1 MIDKTFWLVYKLFKL
16 WTSFELAYKFQRY
29 HQLLVYCLVW
39 KCISFVLADV
49 LKKQLKNLKDT
60 LKKCLDKRNELTKSG
75 ATASKLPKCKFF
87 EQMAFLHEKTGNKPT
102 QSNVNY
108 NLESPEI
115 SNLGSPPSIS
125 SFRYE
130 TKSVKEPCTT
140 PARKKSK
147 IDTPEADLRKSL
159 VETDL
164 MIKKSMEQAEDEDSL
179 YCRSL
184 IPILKELPTKKKR
197 LAKIKISQLL
207 FDLQYDEDG
216 AQMI

>member
-1 MIDKTFWLVYKLFKL
+1 MIDKTFWLVYKLLKL
-16 WTSFELAYKFQRY
+16 WTSFALACKFQRY
-29 HQLLVYCLVW
+29 HQLLVHCLVW
-39 KCISFVLADV
+39 KYILFVLADV

-60 LKKCLDKRNELTKSG
+60 LTKCLNKRNKLTKSG
-75 ATASKLPKCKFF
+75 ASKLPKCKFF

>member
-1 MIDKTFWLVYKLFKL
+1 MKKRE
-16 WTSFELAYKFQRY
+16 TSPRSQ
-29 HQLLVYCLVW
+29 
-39 KCISFVLADV
+39 
-49 LKKQLKNLKDT
+49 T
-60 LKKCLDKRNELTKSG
+60 LI
-75 ATASKLPKCKFF
+75 
-87 EQMAFLHEKTGNKPT
+87 M
-102 QSNVNY
+102 
-108 NLESPEI
+108 
-115 SNLGSPPSIS
+115 IS
-125 SFRYE
+125 SLQKLAIWDHHLPLVASDMKPRVR
-130 TKSVKEPCTT
+130 KSLAQPLPE
-140 PARKKSK
+140 KKSK

>member
-1 MIDKTFWLVYKLFKL
+1 MNSQSL
-16 WTSFELAYKFQRY
+16 EPR
-29 HQLLVYCLVW
+29 H
-39 KCISFVLADV
+39 
-49 LKKQLKNLKDT
+49 
-60 LKKCLDKRNELTKSG
+60 RNYPNANFLNIWHFS
-75 ATASKLPKCKFF
+75 SK
-87 EQMAFLHEKTGNKPT
+87 KTGNKPT

-159 VETDL
+159 IETDL

>member
-1 MIDKTFWLVYKLFKL
+1 MISQSLEPWHRNYPN
-16 WTSFELAYKFQRY
+16 A
-29 HQLLVYCLVW
+29 
-39 KCISFVLADV
+39 KC
-49 LKKQLKNLKDT
+49 
-60 LKKCLDKRNELTKSG
+60 
-75 ATASKLPKCKFF
+75 F
-87 EQMAFLHEKTGNKPT
+87 EQMAFLHERTGKKPT

-140 PARKKSK
+140 LARKKSK

>member
-29 HQLLVYCLVW
+29 HQLLVHCLVW

-60 LKKCLDKRNELTKSG
+60 LKNCLDKRNELTKSG
-75 ATASKLPKCKFF
+75 AAASKFPKCKFF
-87 EQMAFLHEKTGNKPT
+87 EQMTFLHEKTGNKPT

-164 MIKKSMEQAEDEDSL
+164 MIKKSVEQAEDEDSL

>member
-29 HQLLVYCLVW
+29 HQLLVHCLVW

-75 ATASKLPKCKFF
+75 AAASKLPKCKFF
-87 EQMAFLHEKTGNKPT
+87 EQMAFLHEKTGNQPT

-159 VETDL
+159 IETDL

>member
-1 MIDKTFWLVYKLFKL
+1 
-16 WTSFELAYKFQRY
+16 
-29 HQLLVYCLVW
+29 
-39 KCISFVLADV
+39 
-49 LKKQLKNLKDT
+49 
-60 LKKCLDKRNELTKSG
+60 
-75 ATASKLPKCKFF
+75 
-87 EQMAFLHEKTGNKPT
+87 MAFLHEKTRKKPT

-115 SNLGSPPSIS
+115 SNLGSPLSIS

-147 IDTPEADLRKSL
+147 IDTPKVDLRKSL
-159 VETDL
+159 VDTDL

-197 LAKIKISQLL
+197 LA
-207 FDLQYDEDG
+207 
-216 AQMI
+216 